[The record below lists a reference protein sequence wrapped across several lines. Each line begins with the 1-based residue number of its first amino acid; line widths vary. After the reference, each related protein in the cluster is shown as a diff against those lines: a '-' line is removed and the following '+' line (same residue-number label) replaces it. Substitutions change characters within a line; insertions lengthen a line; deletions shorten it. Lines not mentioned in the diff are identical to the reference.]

1 MTEPIKLTLLRA
13 FRVLLGPLIRILLR
27 QGISYAEFAEVT
39 KAAYVEVA
47 LKDFKVPGR
56 RTTRTRIAVITG
68 LTRKEVKRVIDD
80 AINER
85 YESKTKFSRLG
96 RVLVGWHTDTDFTGP
111 YGMPLELQY
120 ETSNPG
126 EPTFSELVKRHSG
139 DMSPRS
145 ILDELIRVG
154 AVRETDAGWFRV
166 LRREY
171 IPEALG
177 EHNFERTGI
186 VIRNFVNT
194 VDFNMAKMGPGRGR
208 FERNVMSD
216 DGIRSVDLPKF
227 DRYLRDR
234 CQALLE
240 EVDNWLTGLPKPNPR
255 AGDQVVHT
263 GIGVYHYMS
272 DHADDRSFKDV
283 LVDEGLIKEPESQD
297 VSNVPQSKKKPVP
310 AE

>member
-1 MTEPIKLTLLRA
+1 MGESIKHTLLRA
-13 FRVLLGPLIRILLR
+13 YRVLLGPLVRILLR
-27 QGISYAEFAEVT
+27 QGISYAEFSEVA
-39 KAAYVEVA
+39 KAVYVEIA

-80 AINER
+80 AIKER
-85 YESKTKFSRLG
+85 YEPRTKFNRLG

-120 ETSNPG
+120 ETNHED

-154 AVRETDAGWFRV
+154 AVRETDTGWFRV

-177 EHNFERTGI
+177 QHNFERTG
-186 VIRNFVNT
+186 VVVRNFVNT
-194 VDFNMAKMGPGRGR
+194 VDFNMTKMAPGKGR
-208 FERNVMSD
+208 FERNVMAD
-216 DGIRSVDLPKF
+216 DGIRAVDLPKF

-240 EVDNWLTGLPKPNPR
+240 EIDNWLTGLPKPDR
-255 AGDQVVHT
+255 KAGDEIVHT

-272 DHADDRSFKDV
+272 DQADDRSFKRL
-283 LVDEGLIKEPESQD
+283 LVDEGLIRDQKKED
-297 VSNVPQSKKKPVP
+297 
-310 AE
+310 